1 MQGQN
6 ALLLHALGW
15 DELDVG
21 PRGGFTDRRG
31 IGRVVLLSLLHERLD
46 GFGCNQLHRM
56 TKTSEYAGPVMG
68 SATGLHH
75 DRAGRLLLKKRDQLA
90 PAQLPLDLRLSS
102 LVHAWIWKTDFAVS
116 RPIMVMLIV
125 GGSLHC

>member
-31 IGRVVLLSLLHERLD
+31 IGRVVLLSFFTNGL
-46 GFGCNQLHRM
+46 
-56 TKTSEYAGPVMG
+56 TV
-68 SATGLHH
+68 SAATNFT
-75 DRAGRLLLKKRDQLA
+75 
-90 PAQLPLDLRLSS
+90 
-102 LVHAWIWKTDFAVS
+102 V
-116 RPIMVMLIV
+116 
-125 GGSLHC
+125 